1 MLGRVH
7 GEEIMVSPLRN
18 GCRTNEVRDM
28 VHDGTITP
36 ALYMALALRE
46 GDGSP
51 AELFLVMSYV
61 SMLHFPTVGVAL
73 QLHHV
78 NRQRRNDAQKV

>member
-1 MLGRVH
+1 
-7 GEEIMVSPLRN
+7 
-18 GCRTNEVRDM
+18 
-28 VHDGTITP
+28 
-36 ALYMALALRE
+36 MALALRE

-78 NRQRRNDAQKV
+78 NRQRRNDAQGMI